1 MTMIAARANVSQRTV
16 RRFLDGDTK
25 PHPITEQ
32 AMVDAAKALKINLKM
47 LRRNKAAR

>member
-1 MTMIAARANVSQRTV
+1 MTLIAARANVSQRTV

-32 AMVDAAKALKINLKM
+32 AIVDAAKILKINLRP
-47 LRRNKAAR
+47 LRRRVA